1 MAGSAAIQAR
11 YRANHPERVKAQKAA
26 YYERNQERL
35 SAAQRERTR
44 LRTEA
49 ENRERALHDR
59 STPRGFLTGIISAS
73 KQRATQRGIEHSL
86 TRDDLLSLFEHQ
98 EGLCALSGLPMTT
111 VVGQGRVRT
120 NISLDRG
127 DPDKGYVLSNVQ
139 LVCDFVN
146 TMKSNLSQDEFVDV
160 CRLVAGVAES

>member
-1 MAGSAAIQAR
+1 MPGSAAAQAR
-11 YRANHPERVKAQKAA
+11 YRENHPERVKAQKAA

-35 SAAQRERTR
+35 RAAQRERTR

-49 ENRERALHDR
+49 ENRERAFRDR
-59 STPRGFLTGIISAS
+59 STPRGFLNGIVSAS
-73 KQRATQRGIEHSL
+73 RQRAARRGIEHSV
-86 TRDDLLSLFEHQ
+86 TRDDLLLLFERQ
-98 EGLCALSGLPMTT
+98 EGLCALSGLEMTT
-111 VVGQGRVRT
+111 VIGQGRVRT
-120 NISLDRG
+120 NISLDRI

-146 TMKSNLSQDEFVDV
+146 TMKSDLSTDEFVDV